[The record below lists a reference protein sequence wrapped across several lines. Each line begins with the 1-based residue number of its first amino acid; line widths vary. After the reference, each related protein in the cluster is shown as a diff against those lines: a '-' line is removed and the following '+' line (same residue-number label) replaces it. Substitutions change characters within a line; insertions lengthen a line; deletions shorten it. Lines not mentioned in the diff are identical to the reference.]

1 MRNPLMH
8 LLAILLLAAFAC
20 QPPAGEPFP
29 TEPRAAAQPEGM
41 LTTERTNYTAG
52 QTATLRLHNLLDHD
66 IGYNLCFSTLERN
79 VDGAWLDS
87 PIQDDRFCTAEL
99 RILPPGETATFDG
112 ATLPSNLPPGEYRFR
127 TRVEN
132 MNDGSE
138 MQVRSNSFT
147 VR

>member
-1 MRNPLMH
+1 MRNSLTS
-8 LLAILLLAAFAC
+8 LLAILVLAAFTC

-29 TEPRAAAQPEGM
+29 TEPRAAGEPEGM
-41 LTTERTNYTAG
+41 LTTDRNSYRAG

-66 IGYNLCFSTLERN
+66 IGYNLCFSTLEQN
-79 VDGAWLDS
+79 VNGAWVDS
-87 PIQDDRFCTAEL
+87 PIQDDRICTAEL

-112 ATLPSNLPPGEYRFR
+112 ATIPSDLPPGEYRFR
-127 TRVEN
+127 TQIEN
-132 MNDGSE
+132 MNDGST